1 MWEKKKGT
9 TQYDK
14 RTITCDKR
22 TVTCDKNRTY
32 AMFVLLNIIIE
43 PSNLREKNKG
53 TTICDKRTVKCDIGT
68 AQCDNRTIKCKKKK
82 KGNHQIW
89 EKNC

>member
-1 MWEKKKGT
+1 MWGKKKGT
-9 TQYDK
+9 TQCDKRIVKCDK

-32 AMFVLLNIIIE
+32 AMLVLLNITIE

-53 TTICDKRTVKCDIGT
+53 TTICDKRTIKSDIGT
-68 AQCDNRTIKCKKKK
+68 A
-82 KGNHQIW
+82 
-89 EKNC
+89 